1 MMHGQLDEW
10 IGDLPAEWD
19 AVKTKQLFRILKR
32 QVPHKGQ
39 TILSITQQGIRPKNI
54 SENEGQMAGTYDG
67 YQEVFVGDFAMN
79 SMDLL
84 TGWVD
89 QSPYDGLTS
98 PDYRVF
104 APIEPRCVHGP
115 FYSYVFQSLY
125 TRRVYYK
132 YGQGVSNMGRWRLP
146 AQTFLNF
153 PVPHPAIEEQRII
166 AKFIESKTS
175 EIDALVETLVRQ
187 VELLERYRRELIAR
201 TVTRGLNPDVPMKDS
216 GIEWAGLV
224 PDTWTTY
231 PFMAIFRLEKRANT
245 NLASR
250 NALQFKDG
258 HIVAKPDW
266 DNSDRSLDDTL
277 SSYKLVEPG
286 MIVINGLN
294 LNYDF
299 KTKRIGLVTEPGVI
313 TSAYITLSL
322 LPRGNERFVS
332 YLLKSMDSRLL
343 FHGMTEGVRKILSW
357 RDIRRELLPI
367 PPLDDQEAIANFLDS
382 KMAEIDATVA
392 GINRQIEL
400 LGEYRKQVINDAVTG
415 KVRVGEVA

>member
-1 MMHGQLDEW
+1 MQGQLDEW

-89 QSPYDGLTS
+89 QSQYDGLTS

-104 APIEPRCVHGP
+104 APIEPSCVHGP

-153 PVPHPAIEEQRII
+153 PLPHPAIEEQRII
-166 AKFIESKTS
+166 AEFIESKTS
-175 EIDALVETLVRQ
+175 EIDAIVEKLVRQ
-187 VELLERYRRELIAR
+187 VELLERYRRELITR
-201 TVTRGLNPDVPMKDS
+201 TVTRGLNPDAPMKDS
-216 GIEWAGLV
+216 GIEWIGRIPEHWSLEAQKRVMRRWVRPVGNRWGEYQLLSMGKPGVTVRDVESGKGKFPASFEDYQEVIAG
-224 PDTWTTY
+224 D
-231 PFMAIFRLEKRANT
+231 
-245 NLASR
+245 
-250 NALQFKDG
+250 
-258 HIVAKPDW
+258 IVMCLFDMDETP
-266 DNSDRSLDDTL
+266 RTVGL
-277 SSYKLVEPG
+277 SSVEG
-286 MIVINGLN
+286 MITGAYDVFRVVNG
-294 LNYDF
+294 D
-299 KTKRIGLVTEPGVI
+299 
-313 TSAYITLSL
+313 
-322 LPRGNERFVS
+322 ERFVS
-332 YLLKSMDSRLL
+332 YWLHAFDDRKLWKLFYRSLRKTITFSR
-343 FHGMTEGVRKILSW
+343 FLS
-357 RDIRRELLPI
+357 LPI
-367 PPLDDQEAIANFLDS
+367 PVPPHVEQRLIADYLDG
-382 KMAEIDATVA
+382 KMSEIDSTVS
-392 GINRQIEL
+392 GIRKQIEL
-400 LGEYRKQVINDAVTG
+400 LDKYRKQIINDAVTG

>member
-1 MMHGQLDEW
+1 MQGQLDEW

-54 SENEGQMAGTYDG
+54 CVNEGQMAGTYDG

-89 QSPYDGLTS
+89 QSQYDGLTS

-104 APIEPRCVHGP
+104 APIEPSCVHGP

-153 PVPHPAIEEQRII
+153 PLPHPAIEEQRII

-175 EIDALVETLVRQ
+175 EIDALIEKLSRE

-201 TVTRGLNPDVPMKDS
+201 TVTRGLDPDAPMKDS
-216 GIEWAGLV
+216 GIDWIDKAPAAWKTASISVVTDENKAKNADLSEKNLLSLSYGRVIRKDIDLAFGLL
-224 PDTWTTY
+224 P
-231 PFMAIFRLEKRANT
+231 
-245 NLASR
+245 
-250 NALQFKDG
+250 
-258 HIVAKPDW
+258 
-266 DNSDRSLDDTL
+266 
-277 SSYKLVEPG
+277 SSFDSYQIVEPG
-286 MIVINGLN
+286 YIILRMTDLQN
-294 LNYDF
+294 D
-299 KTKRIGLVTEPGVI
+299 KRSLRSALAEERGII
-313 TSAYITLSL
+313 TSAYIGLKVRGPIVSKYLSWL
-322 LPRGNERFVS
+322 LRFYDLAKVFYS
-332 YLLKSMDSRLL
+332 L
-343 FHGMTEGVRKILSW
+343 GGGVRQSANYKEIGKI
-357 RDIRRELLPI
+357 PI
-367 PPLDDQEAIANFLDS
+367 LVPPECEQQKIADFLGEKSTQIDS
-382 KMAEIDATVA
+382 TIERIKK
-392 GINRQIEL
+392 QIEL
-400 LGEYRKQVINDAVTG
+400 LGKYRKQVINDAVTG
-415 KVRVGEVA
+415 KVRVRGEA